1 MRTAAMIVLTAA
13 AVLILSRV
21 VVAEDA
27 QKPCPPGPELL
38 FMHLD
43 ANHDGVITADEIP
56 ADAPEPLKA
65 LLKAADKKGDG
76 KITLE
81 EFLAAAKEHPLPAP
95 PLGPPPFGPPP
106 GGPGQPTFFFA
117 ATMPPPGL
125 PEKPR
130 TSNCSSNK
138 MDKNKDGKL
147 TLEEFTAGM
156 KEWQKTMMGN
166 PRAVDGPHPM
176 FPGGPMPG
184 PGGGMRFQGGGPM
197 PGPGGPGGLRVQAWG
212 QGGPGPGP
220 NGPMWISAAERC
232 PVPERPPAGLDK
244 PDDGKVK
251 ALEDRVQGVGNQA
264 EGPGREDRVPGIQLA
279 LVVDQVSNQGRVP
292 ALIAKE
298 TGQQLLQRWAKL
310 SAGLVAGG
318 IGGAGTAR
326 VGVAGRGLLIET
338 RGIDA
343 VGFQGLVDRAADGR
357 LLQVGRSGR
366 VPGVFD
372 GRGDGRLELA
382 LGGYWCWC
390 CPMTMTLSRSREG

>member
-43 ANHDGVITADEIP
+43 ANHNGVITADEIP

-125 PEKPR
+125 PEKPLDLKALF
-130 TSNCSSNK
+130 NK

-220 NGPMWISAAERC
+220 NGPMWIQRQRC
-232 PVPERPPAGLDK
+232 PVPEDRPLGSTSP
-244 PDDGKVK
+244 
-251 ALEDRVQGVGNQA
+251 
-264 EGPGREDRVPGIQLA
+264 
-279 LVVDQVSNQGRVP
+279 
-292 ALIAKE
+292 
-298 TGQQLLQRWAKL
+298 T
-310 SAGLVAGG
+310 
-318 IGGAGTAR
+318 TAR
-326 VGVAGRGLLIET
+326 SRPWRTA
-338 RGIDA
+338 
-343 VGFQGLVDRAADGR
+343 
-357 LLQVGRSGR
+357 
-366 VPGVFD
+366 
-372 GRGDGRLELA
+372 
-382 LGGYWCWC
+382 
-390 CPMTMTLSRSREG
+390 SRSWKPS